1 MKNLPVDRALSIYE
15 AIADR
20 SEGRDARDQLSKF
33 LTKRF
38 SEGEKDEHRLTVE
51 GLSFLQRFYREIDA
65 RA

>member
-51 GLSFLQRFYREIDA
+51 GLSFAKVLSGD
-65 RA
+65 